1 MKTIAISIQDFE
13 EEMKPTFKEEDYTAL
28 ADTYRKQLDMETAME
43 MLESISKGYTKQAE
57 EDTLLDKLLYVMLE
71 AFVRGAVHASEITA
85 EAMAQHAVEVLKK
98 HAVA

>member
-1 MKTIAISIQDFE
+1 MEAIAISIKEFE

-57 EDTLLDKLLYVMLE
+57 ATLLDKMLYVMLE

-85 EAMAQHAVEVLKK
+85 EAMAQHAVEILKK